1 MIPTTKTAPLWVS
14 GKELRSALRIGHN
27 VELRLRRE
35 GVLRPGI
42 HFRRK
47 GSSASSPIVYDL
59 GACDQALR
67 DKAASDARRFEDYSA
82 G

>member
-1 MIPTTKTAPLWVS
+1 MSPTTKHPTAWVS
-14 GKELRSALRIGHN
+14 GKELREALRIGHN

-35 GVLRPGI
+35 GVLRPGV

-47 GSSASSPIVYDL
+47 GCTASSPLVYDL
-59 GACDQALR
+59 AACEQALR
-67 DKAASDARRFEDYSA
+67 DKAAADARRFEEYSA